1 MFIATVVKLLLSGLP
16 SSGKN
21 KYDYND
27 DDGGDEFGHYDDDD
41 DGDDDGDD
49 DDDNDY
55 GKCNSYY
62 DALRYNQQTIASQPQ
77 ALVC

>member
-1 MFIATVVKLLLSGLP
+1 MTITMTMVVMSLVIMMMMMMIMMI
-16 SSGKN
+16 
-21 KYDYND
+21 D
-27 DDGGDEFGHYDDDD
+27 DDDD
-41 DGDDDGDD
+41 DGDDG
-49 DDDNDY
+49 DDNDY